1 MTMEHVMPYVATIIP
16 IYTPGGGVA
25 DPTHPAYAIV
35 WLILQLLG
43 VQA

>member
-1 MTMEHVMPYVATIIP
+1 MDFITVMPYVASIIP
-16 IYTPGGGVA
+16 IYTPDGNVA